1 MKASFSVL
9 AMLAIAA
16 AACTDYP
23 TANSHPPSPSIA
35 APTSANEL
43 SADFVARAF
52 ALAMND
58 AAVRTAV
65 RDAMRASEVT
75 EHKLVLQDFVK
86 TAAGEVVVAASAARA
101 GVLPANIQEKIAGLP
116 PLDFYLP
123 SQAQRRA
130 WNGEATTRVGYFL
143 NHDASTARAY
153 DLTGAIG
160 ALLDGRQSAEATFV
174 LQLAERKSRRISPQS
189 RVPGMAIEDANDG
202 TLSGS
207 LIDHL
212 PDGTAR
218 VTELADIVGLAPPSL
233 SLSKSQVP
241 GPRFIQIGGPR
252 FFVPCDPDCGGG
264 TGAPPDTTF
273 LEDVVVINVCDNFD
287 CGEGNEFEWHTYFSN
302 NNGSTWTDRHDLRVE
317 GVPSDVNEVWH
328 IPALF
333 RKVHD
338 PYNEMIQSDVV
349 ETDFSSPDDHF
360 GSPQWHQADDGYL
373 KTEGEPRCNPT
384 YYAPNGTPYD
394 CAQPPYYYVWREVG
408 QSMWWRNY

>member
-1 MKASFSVL
+1 MKVSLSVC

-23 TANSHPPSPSIA
+23 TSTTNSPSPSIA
-35 APTSANEL
+35 APATANEQ

-58 AAVRTAV
+58 AAVRVAV

-75 EHKLVLQDFVK
+75 EHKLVLQDFAR
-86 TAAGEVVVAASAARA
+86 TAAGEMLLTEAAART
-101 GVLPANIQEKIAGLP
+101 GVLPADIQQKIAGLP

-130 WNGEATTRVGYFL
+130 WNGGPTTRVGYFL

-153 DLTGAIG
+153 NLTGEFA
-160 ALLDGRQSAEATFV
+160 ALLDGKQATQATFV
-174 LQLAERKSRRISPQS
+174 LQLAERKSRRISPQP
-189 RVPGMAIEDANDG
+189 RFPGMAIEDANDG

-218 VTELADIVGLAPPSL
+218 VTELADLVGLAPPSL
-233 SLSKSQVP
+233 SLSKGQVP

-273 LEDVVVINVCDNFD
+273 LENVIVIDVCDNGN
-287 CGEGNEFEWHTYFSN
+287 CLEGNEFEWHTYFSN
-302 NNGSTWTDRHDLRVE
+302 NNGATWTDRHDLRVE
-317 GVPSDVNEVWH
+317 GVASDVNETWH
-328 IPALF
+328 VPALF

-338 PYNEMIQSDVV
+338 PNNEMIQSDVV
-349 ETDFSSPDDHF
+349 ETDFSTPDDHF
-360 GSPQWHQADDGYL
+360 GSPQWHQSDDGYI
-373 KTEGEPRCNPT
+373 KTEGELRCDPT
-384 YYAPNGTPYD
+384 HYAPNGTPYE
-394 CAQPPYYYVWREVG
+394 CAQPPYYYIWREVG
-408 QSMWWRNY
+408 QSMWWRTY